1 MTAIRNGIKC
11 ILRTPLKTLLFSAVL
26 VLLSALL
33 TVALC
38 VFSAVRTYLSDCET
52 YFHTIAK
59 LEYIGASYPDGSVH
73 DPALADAVTE
83 NAEALDALL
92 GMDGVLYYE
101 PDSNATALIKGISRW
116 DKYVKEP
123 HRAVLRISNPV
134 YDPSHDYY
142 TAIVYDTFYARTNY
156 TNTVI
161 VVRGDESFR
170 DGSFPLAWGKSF
182 YAVGSFIPAK
192 SGISWFQQED
202 TLFTDETG
210 TTLLPALTETD
221 PDDPLMDAYRRY
233 AAQLRLVNDGYRLQ
247 YTAAVED
254 DPLFQQQILAV
265 SEGRLFTAEEYAAR
279 APVCIVSTQA
289 AGTTG
294 LRLGDRIDLSVYRSN
309 SDLYDPN
316 TWQKADEG
324 GYEIV
329 GLFTGAD
336 EKAYRIYLPD
346 ARAASRSIAPA
357 TGYQLGCVRLRN
369 DRAGAFLQM
378 AEPLVEK
385 GFRVTVYDQGYAAA
399 TEPMQE
405 LMLISLVFLGI
416 CLLLLVA
423 ALALQSHLFVSR
435 QRETALTMY
444 ALGSGKAH
452 VLLYFLS
459 SAVLMVL
466 MGSAFGCGVAKLLEQ
481 RVFEILRRFA
491 EQFARQ
497 DLRFSDTRLTL
508 VRTLAFAPSTPW
520 LVYVV
525 SAASML
531 LGSVLFTAAFALRS
545 LRSEGAA
552 PRKKR
557 RAVLQKV
564 NTRARRS
571 SRLSGPLKYAILS
584 IRRGVVRTVAVVL
597 LCLIVAVFFGQLTAS
612 MDGYR
617 RQLEVYRKNAV
628 ISGFATDI
636 TGQLSDGLVVS
647 GRSLKAFLNADLL
660 SSHTVTNTVASCLA
674 LGVAEKADGSACVP
688 PTYAI
693 PREDTYSYEVLRYN
707 ISMGIRWVNTNSV
720 SDSPVLHYAKTKDV
734 RWLDGYSDASFA
746 DGSASIGALPQSF
759 LEENGLQLGDT
770 VRFLADYYGIWM
782 ADVTIVAA
790 YASAEATP
798 ILYSPLA
805 CLPKNAEDN
814 WKVQSMVDKV
824 ARGLDFN
831 TCDSFRFTLR
841 RVDDLDA
848 LRQALAD
855 AGFTYVHSGVRGQ
868 PFVIIEDEMYLNT
881 THSMERQ
888 IQYVSVLYDSLY
900 VIAGVIGFVLAWLLA
915 QSRRR
920 EIAVMRALGTPPVRI
935 LANFLA
941 EQVLLSASGM
951 LLGIAVSY
959 LAGSPVKPFFLILCG
974 AFWGVWNAA
983 TLLCLLAGSG
993 QPSYASLAEPE

>member
-11 ILRTPLKTLLFSAVL
+11 ILRTPLKTLLFSTVL

-38 VFSAVRTYLSDCET
+38 VFSAVRTYLSDCDT

-59 LEYIGASYPDGSVH
+59 LEYIGASYPDGLVY
-73 DPALADAVTE
+73 DRDLANAVAE

-101 PDSNATALIKGISRW
+101 PDSNATALIRGISRW

-123 HRAVLRISNPV
+123 QRAVLRISTPV

-142 TAIVYDTFYARTNY
+142 TAIVYDTFYARTDQ
-156 TNTVI
+156 TNMLI

-170 DGSFPLAWGKSF
+170 DGSFPLAWGKS
-182 YAVGSFIPAK
+182 YYTVGSFIPAK
-192 SGISWFQQED
+192 SGITWFQQED

-210 TTLLPALTETD
+210 TTLLPGLMETD
-221 PDDPLMDAYRRY
+221 PDDPLTDAYKRY
-233 AAQLRLVNDGYRLQ
+233 AAQLRLINDGYRLQ
-247 YTAAVED
+247 YTASVED
-254 DPLFQQQILAV
+254 DPLFQQQILTV
-265 SEGRLFTAEEYAAR
+265 SEGRLFTAEEYETR
-279 APVCIVSTQA
+279 APVCILSTQA
-289 AGTTG
+289 AGTSK
-294 LRLGDRIDLSVYRSN
+294 LQIGDPIDLSIFRSDR
-309 SDLYDPN
+309 DLYDPN

-324 GYEIV
+324 RYEII
-329 GLFTGAD
+329 GLFSGAGD
-336 EKAYRIYLPD
+336 KAYRIYLPD
-346 ARAASRSIAPA
+346 ARAAARTVTPV

-369 DRAGAFLQM
+369 DRAAAFLRQ
-378 AEPLVEK
+378 AEPLTKE

-399 TEPMQE
+399 TEPMRE
-405 LMLISLVFLGI
+405 LMLISVVFLGV

-435 QRETALTMY
+435 QREAALTMY

-459 SAVLMVL
+459 SAVLMIL
-466 MGSAFGCGVAKLLEQ
+466 IASALGCGVARLLEQ
-481 RVFEILRRFA
+481 RVFGILRRFA
-491 EQFARQ
+491 EQFAEQ

-508 VRTLAFAPSTPW
+508 VRTLAFEPSTPG
-520 LVYVV
+520 LVYIV

-531 LGSVLFTAAFALRS
+531 LGSALFTAAFALRS
-545 LRSEGAA
+545 LRSDTAA
-552 PRKKR
+552 PKKR
-557 RAVLQKV
+557 RTILQKV

-597 LCLIVAVFFGQLTAS
+597 LCLIVAVFFGQLTDS

-617 RQLEVYRKNAV
+617 RQLEVYRENAV

-636 TGQLSDGLVVS
+636 TGQMTDGLVVS
-647 GRSLKAFLNADLL
+647 GRSLKAVLDADLL
-660 SSHTVTNTVASCLA
+660 SSHTVTKTVAACLC
-674 LGVAEKADGSACVP
+674 LGAAERADGSACVP

-693 PREDTYSYEVLRYN
+693 PPEGTFSYEVLQYN
-707 ISMGIRWVNTNSV
+707 ISRGLRWVNTSSL

-734 RWLDGYSDASFA
+734 QWLDGYSDDSFA
-746 DGSASIGALPQSF
+746 GTDASIGALPQSF
-759 LEENGLQLGDT
+759 LEENGLRLGDT
-770 VRFLADYYGIWM
+770 VRFLTDYYGIWM

-790 YASAEATP
+790 YAAAEATP
-798 ILYSPLA
+798 ILYSPLS
-805 CLPKNAEDN
+805 CLPRHTEDTR
-814 WKVQSMVDKV
+814 KAQSTLNKV

-831 TCDSFRFTLR
+831 TYDSFRFTLR

-855 AGFTYVHSGVRGQ
+855 GGFTFVHSGVRGQ
-868 PFVIIEDEMYLNT
+868 SFVIIEDEMFLNT

-915 QSRRR
+915 QSRRK
-920 EIAVMRALGTPPVRI
+920 EIAVMRALGTPPLRI